1 MSKIS
6 PPMSSARR
14 NAEALLNQSK
24 KREASF
30 KWEQERK
37 YEAMMSKTTHLRE
50 LRLAK
55 EAADNEAAAL
65 TPVSRPKA
73 LDVNPRGRTMNET
86 FNPQAAAEKAR
97 DAYRK
102 TATQFE
108 E

>member
-14 NAEALLNQSK
+14 NAEALLTQSK

-30 KWEQERK
+30 KSEQERE
-37 YEAMMSKTTHLRE
+37 YEAMVSKTAHLRE

-55 EAADNEAAAL
+55 EAAAAL

-73 LDVNPRGRTMNET
+73 RHRI
-86 FNPQAAAEKAR
+86 K
-97 DAYRK
+97 K
-102 TATQFE
+102 
-108 E
+108 

>member
-30 KWEQERK
+30 KLEQERE
-37 YEAMMSKTTHLRE
+37 YEAMVSKTTRLRE

-55 EAADNEAAAL
+55 EAADQEAAAML
-65 TPVSRPKA
+65 PDRP
-73 LDVNPRGRTMNET
+73 T
-86 FNPQAAAEKAR
+86 
-97 DAYRK
+97 K
-102 TATQFE
+102 TRRSKPK
-108 E
+108 

>member
-14 NAEALLNQSK
+14 NAEALLTQSK

-30 KWEQERK
+30 KSEQERE
-37 YEAMMSKTTHLRE
+37 YEAMVSKTAHLRE

-55 EAADNEAAAL
+55 EAADKESAAL

-73 LDVNPRGRTMNET
+73 RHESRSRRTESSLDDSHYRLLVTPR
-86 FNPQAAAEKAR
+86 A
-97 DAYRK
+97 
-102 TATQFE
+102 
-108 E
+108 